1 MRVLITGETLHGPTT
16 GVQRATI
23 ELANAIAARGDVDLS
38 ILVSNEA
45 DAAALHPAISRIE
58 RRVRITAGLVPG
70 HSVPRHILDDFDV
83 VHCPTARVP
92 FLRKPD
98 ARTII
103 TIHDLVPLAAPQ
115 THQWTYR
122 VYFRTVLP
130 RALRHFDH
138 IVASS
143 TSTREDL
150 QKFYAIE
157 PSRISV
163 VPLACGWRPLSAA
176 EVVRTKDDF
185 FLWVGTLEPRKNLR
199 RTIDA
204 FAGYRTRSATKDRL
218 LVVGAR
224 GWGRSGVS
232 VPDGVEILGYVDDAT
247 LRTLFQRAKAL
258 VYPSLYEGFGFPVL
272 EAMTQG
278 CPVITS
284 RSSSLPEVAGNAAI
298 YCDPLD
304 TASIGAAM
312 SQVAGSELR
321 DRMIDAGLTR
331 AGEFSWDRTAE
342 AIVAIY
348 RGAST

>member
-38 ILVSNEA
+38 VLLSSENDGV
-45 DAAALHPAISRIE
+45 ALDPAIHRIV
-58 RRVRITAGLVPG
+58 RRIRITAGIVPG
-70 HSVPRHILDDFDV
+70 HSVPHRLLSGFDV

-98 ARTII
+98 TRTII

-115 THQWTYR
+115 THQLTYR
-122 VYFRTVLP
+122 LYFRTVLP
-130 RALRHFDH
+130 RALQRFDH

-143 TSTREDL
+143 ESTRNDL
-150 QKFYAIE
+150 QKFYEIDR
-157 PSRISV
+157 SRISV
-163 VPLACGWRPLSAA
+163 VLLACGWRPLEAL
-176 EVVRTKDDF
+176 EVVREKEPF
-185 FLWVGTLEPRKNLR
+185 FLWVGTLEPRKNLQ

-204 FAGYRTRSATKDRL
+204 FAAYRSRSHAQERL

-224 GWGRSGVS
+224 GWGRSRIS
-232 VPDGVEILGYVDDAT
+232 LPEGVEVLGYVDDPT
-247 LRTLFQRAKAL
+247 LRSLFRRAKAL

-278 CPVITS
+278 CPVIAS
-284 RSSSLPEVAGNAAI
+284 RSSSLPEVAGDAAI

-304 TASIGAAM
+304 ATSIAGAMARV
-312 SQVAGSELR
+312 SDPELR
-321 DRMIDAGLTR
+321 ERMIEKGLSRAAG
-331 AGEFSWDRTAE
+331 FSWQRTAAE
-342 AIVAIY
+342 MVAIY
-348 RGAST
+348 RGASR